1 MAKFSVKGIDEYA
14 LKLSKMGE
22 SAKSIAGKAIYRAAD
37 TVANQIKDEIAS
49 LEAVHDKY
57 NLQSVRKKERA
68 RLSIAQ
74 KKGLMESFGIT
85 KMDRDTK
92 GFYNVKLG
100 FDGYNSVKTKKYPK
114 GQPNQLIARVVENGS
129 SHMDAQ
135 PFMRP
140 AVNATRKAAKEEMQ
154 KVIDEEYTKIMNK

>member
-1 MAKFSVKGIDEYA
+1 MAKFAVKGIEEYA

-22 SAKSIAGKAIYRAAD
+22 SSRFIAGKAIYGAAD
-37 TVANQIKDEIAS
+37 IVANRVKEEISS

-57 NLQSVRKKERA
+57 NLQSARKKEKA
-68 RLSIAQ
+68 KLSIAQ
-74 KKGLMESFGIT
+74 KKGLLDSFGIT
-85 KMDRDTK
+85 KMDKDTK
-92 GFYNVKLG
+92 GFHNVKLG
-100 FDGYNSVKTKKYPK
+100 FDGYNSVRTKKYPK

-140 AVNATRKAAKEEMQ
+140 AVNATRKSATEEMQ
-154 KVIDEEYTKIMNK
+154 KVIDEECAKIMNK

>member
-22 SAKSIAGKAIYRAAD
+22 SAKSIAGKAIYGAAD
-37 TVANQIKDEIAS
+37 TVANKVKDEIAS

-57 NLQSVRKKERA
+57 NLKSARKKEKS

-85 KMDRDTK
+85 KMDKDTK

-140 AVNATRKAAKEEMQ
+140 AVKASRKAATEEMQ
-154 KVIDEEYTKIMNK
+154 RVIDEECAKIMNK